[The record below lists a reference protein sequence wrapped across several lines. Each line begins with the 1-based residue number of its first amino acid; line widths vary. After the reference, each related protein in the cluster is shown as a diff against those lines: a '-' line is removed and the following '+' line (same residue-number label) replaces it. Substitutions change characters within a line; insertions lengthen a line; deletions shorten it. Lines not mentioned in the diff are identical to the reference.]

1 MISKNRLSNI
11 YNTVEKYLL
20 NINKIQKFPLVDTEI
35 KNHVTKDVRGIY
47 VIYDKGTPMYVGQAG
62 GSINIDNESPTRLK
76 QRLLQY
82 THKPTED
89 SEATQNVRNYI
100 KDRNMLMGDLEFS
113 YLVISD
119 IDLIIIAEQIAISI
133 LNNGYND
140 NLINK

>member
-1 MISKNRLSNI
+1 MINKNRLSNI

-20 NINKIQKFPLVDTEI
+20 NINKIQKFPLTNIEI
-35 KNHVTKDVRGIY
+35 MNNVQLGVRGIY
-47 VIYDKGTPMYVGQAG
+47 VIYDKGIPMYVGQAG
-62 GSINIDNESPTRLK
+62 GSININNESDKRLR

-82 THKPTED
+82 THKPNED
-89 SEATQNVRNYI
+89 NKATQNVRNYLEDKPI
-100 KDRNMLMGDLEFS
+100 TMSDLEFS

-133 LNNGYND
+133 LNNGYKN